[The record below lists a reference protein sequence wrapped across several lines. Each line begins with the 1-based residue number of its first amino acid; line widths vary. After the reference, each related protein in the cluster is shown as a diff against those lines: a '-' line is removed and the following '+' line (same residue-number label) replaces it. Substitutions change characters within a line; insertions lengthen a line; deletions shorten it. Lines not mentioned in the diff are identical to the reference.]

1 MIRES
6 SANQPLIRSVRF
18 MNEPTPQPE
27 ENPYLAS
34 QVADIATSVSDR
46 SQPGPVA
53 IVFSVMT
60 GLAVAVLTFCATF
73 VVTCLGVISVG
84 PVARMPSGFGLAV
97 VFVVAGLTTVAAFV
111 FTVKEFFK
119 VVRSLKR

>member
-1 MIRES
+1 
-6 SANQPLIRSVRF
+6 

-27 ENPYLAS
+27 ENPYRAS

-73 VVTCLGVISVG
+73 FFTCLGVISVASDG
-84 PVARMPSGFGLAV
+84 PMSGDFGMAV
-97 VFVVAGLTTVAAFV
+97 VFVVAGLATVAAFV
-111 FTVKEFFK
+111 FTVMGFLK
-119 VVRSLKR
+119 VVRSRKR

>member
-1 MIRES
+1 
-6 SANQPLIRSVRF
+6 

-34 QVADIATSVSDR
+34 QVADI
-46 SQPGPVA
+46 
-53 IVFSVMT
+53 SVMT

-111 FTVKEFFK
+111 FTVKGFLK

>member
-6 SANQPLIRSVRF
+6 FANQPLIRSVRF

-27 ENPYLAS
+27 DNPYLAT

-84 PVARMPSGFGLAV
+84 PVARMPRLAV

-111 FTVKEFFK
+111 FTVKGFLK

>member
-1 MIRES
+1 
-6 SANQPLIRSVRF
+6 

-34 QVADIATSVSDR
+34 QVADIATSVSER

-73 VVTCLGVISVG
+73 FFTCLGVTAVG
-84 PVARMPSGFGLAV
+84 RKWSDFGMVVA
-97 VFVVAGLTTVAAFV
+97 FVVAGLTTVAAFV
-111 FTVKEFFK
+111 FTVRGFLK
-119 VVRSLKR
+119 VVRSLKK